1 MTNSEDAL
9 LQCLLTLCR
18 FHAVGTAEA
27 AIYAGLPLRD
37 GKLTPVLFERA
48 AGRVGLA
55 SRIVYRTITDI
66 EPALLPAVVILKGER
81 ACLLT
86 GWDESGEIAHI
97 VYSAHNEAVVNVPRE
112 QLLDDAS
119 GEVILCRP
127 RFRFDSR
134 APRVGTSVRGH
145 WFWDAIRANAPIYR
159 DVLLAAFFI

>member
-18 FHAVGTAEA
+18 FHAVGTTEA
-27 AIYAGLPLRD
+27 AIYAGLPLKD

-86 GWDESGEIAHI
+86 GWDESGEIAQALPF
-97 VYSAHNEAVVNVPRE
+97 VTK
-112 QLLDDAS
+112 
-119 GEVILCRP
+119 
-127 RFRFDSR
+127 SR
-134 APRVGTSVRGH
+134 V
-145 WFWDAIRANAPIYR
+145 
-159 DVLLAAFFI
+159 